1 MMLESTSPEEPTSG
15 GAVTA
20 RRAGLGRTVR
30 SSIVRNMMVRCAMLE
45 VNATST
51 PGDAHANT
59 HTTAPTQ
66 EVLVNLS
73 SAQELSH
80 RCWVAT
86 LAPEQFTPLIT

>member
-1 MMLESTSPEEPTSG
+1 VMLENTGPEEPTSG

-20 RRAGLGRTVR
+20 RRAGSGRTVR
-30 SSIVRNMMVRCAMLE
+30 SSIVQSKMVRCAMLE

-66 EVLVNLS
+66 EVPVN
-73 SAQELSH
+73 
-80 RCWVAT
+80 
-86 LAPEQFTPLIT
+86 